1 MPAIFPAFK
10 PQSVPPASLGVLVC
24 ERGGDPPFAECSF
37 VRRLCAIGAAIGLDV
52 FAFAPWTWDPID
64 GTVDGWSWNGRS
76 RLWETVRKA
85 APVVVYDRTW
95 PGSTEEKNR
104 CRSAMRRLRED
115 GRFTFL
121 NGRLPH
127 KAKVQAAL
135 ARYPELAAVLPP
147 TSPYKGA
154 PSLASWLR
162 KHRRAAFLKPVD
174 GSQGKRVIAVL
185 PEADSAIRLTG
196 RDSKNRPLSRR
207 FANGADA
214 VRRLDRW
221 IGGRAYLVQPMLD
234 LVGNSGE
241 PYDLRVLT
249 QKDERGRW
257 AITGIAARLG
267 APGSVTSNLHGG
279 GTAAP
284 AEETLRSLFGER
296 RGRELLE
303 AVRNYSFKIVACLE
317 QSFGRFAEIGL
328 DFGIER
334 NGKLWFLEANSK
346 PGRAA
351 MESAG
356 RESTYAA
363 AMRPLSYARSILLRP
378 PGRVIHE
385 FDHL

>member
-1 MPAIFPAFK
+1 M
-10 PQSVPPASLGVLVC
+10 C
-24 ERGGDPPFAECSF
+24 ERDGDPPFAECSF
-37 VRRLCAIGAAIGLDV
+37 IRRLCVLGAGIGLDV
-52 FAFAPWTWDPID
+52 FAFAPWTWEPADD
-64 GTVDGWSWNGRS
+64 TVKGWSWSERSGR
-76 RLWETVRKA
+76 WVTARKT
-85 APVVVYDRTW
+85 APGVVYDRAW
-95 PGSTEEKNR
+95 PGTAEERNR
-104 CRSAMRRLRED
+104 CESAIRRLREAR
-115 GRFTFL
+115 RFAFL

-135 ARYPELAAVLPP
+135 ARDAALAAVLPP
-147 TSPYKGA
+147 TSLYRGA

-162 KHRRAAFLKPVD
+162 KHRRAAFLKPVG

-185 PEADSAIRLTG
+185 PEGGAAVRLTG
-196 RDSKNRPLSRR
+196 RDANNRPLSRR
-207 FANGADA
+207 FASEADA
-214 VRRLDRW
+214 VKRLERW
-221 IGGRAYLVQPMLD
+221 IGRRGYLMQPMLD
-234 LVGNSGE
+234 LVGSLGE

-249 QKDERGRW
+249 QKNERGRW
-257 AITGIAARLG
+257 AITGVAARLG

-303 AVRNYSFKIVACLE
+303 AVRDYSFKIVACLE

-351 MESAG
+351 MDSAG
-356 RESTYAA
+356 RESAYAA

-385 FDHL
+385 FDHV